1 MMDLKPSPSYVI
13 IDVATGSYRRE
24 TFSRKTALEFLATGN
39 FHVIPIREYLAS
51 LNEREVD

>member
-24 TFSRKTALEFLATGN
+24 TFSKQENSA
-39 FHVIPIREYLAS
+39 
-51 LNEREVD
+51 